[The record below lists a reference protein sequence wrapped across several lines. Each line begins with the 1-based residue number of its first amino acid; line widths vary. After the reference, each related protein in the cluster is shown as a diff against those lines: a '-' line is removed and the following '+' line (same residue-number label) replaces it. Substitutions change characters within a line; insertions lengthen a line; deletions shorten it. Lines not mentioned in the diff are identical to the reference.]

1 MIKQQR
7 GFTLI
12 ELMIVVAIVAILAA
26 VAWPSYQNQIRST
39 NRADA
44 QGALLGLAQAMERHF
59 TQNGTYNGAGA
70 DGADGTEGAPVI
82 FPTQSPL
89 DGSNKSYNLT
99 IQVGAG
105 GDTYELFASP
115 IGSQAVDGQLRLSSS
130 GEKAWDRGN
139 DGAYADP
146 GDLCWNKTCS

>member
-26 VAWPSYQNQIRST
+26 VAWPSYQNQVRST

-59 TQNGTYNGAGA
+59 TQNGTYEAAAVSDA
-70 DGADGTEGAPVI
+70 DTGAPQI
-82 FPTQSPL
+82 FPTESPL
-89 DGSNKSYNLT
+89 DGANKTYDLRITAADGSSYVL
-99 IQVGAG
+99 QAQ
-105 GDTYELFASP
+105 P
-115 IGSQAVDGQLRLSSS
+115 KGSQAADGIVQLSSS
-130 GEKAWDRGN
+130 GEKVWDRDN
-139 DGAYADP
+139 DGDLTEAS
-146 GDLCWNKTCS
+146 DLCWNKTCN

>member
-1 MIKQQR
+1 MMQKHR

-26 VAWPSYQNQIRST
+26 VAWPSYQEQIRST

-59 TQNGTYNGAGA
+59 TQNGNYLGAAAGGND
-70 DGADGTEGAPVI
+70 DGSPAI

-89 DGSNKSYNLT
+89 DGSNKTYDLT
-99 IQVGAG
+99 IDVSDD
-105 GDTYELFASP
+105 GDTYLLFATP
-115 IGSQAVDGQLRLSSS
+115 RGTQVGDGQLRLSSS
-130 GEKAWDRGN
+130 GEKAWDRDNNGF
-139 DGAYADP
+139 DDP
-146 GDLCWNKTCS
+146 ADLCWSKVCS

>member
-1 MIKQQR
+1 MIKVQR

-26 VAWPSYQNQIRST
+26 VAWPSYQNQVRST

-59 TQNGTYNGAGA
+59 TQNGDYLGAAAGGND
-70 DGADGTEGAPVI
+70 DGAPAI

-89 DGSNKSYNLT
+89 DGSNKTYNLT
-99 IQVGAG
+99 MDVSDD
-105 GDTYELFASP
+105 GDTYVLFASP
-115 IGSQAVDGQLRLSSS
+115 IGSQATDGQLRLSSS
-130 GEKAWDRGN
+130 GEKAWDRDN

>member
-1 MIKQQR
+1 MKQQR

-26 VAWPSYQNQIRST
+26 VAWPSYQNHIRAT

-59 TQNGTYNGAGA
+59 TQNGTYGGAAAGGND
-70 DGADGTEGAPVI
+70 DGAPAI
-82 FPTQSPL
+82 FPTQSPV
-89 DGSNKSYNLT
+89 DGANKSYNLT
-99 IQVGAG
+99 IDVNDD
-105 GDTYELFASP
+105 GDVYTLSATP
-115 IGSQAVDGQLRLSSS
+115 IGSQAGDGVLQLSSS

-139 DGAYADP
+139 DGTFANP
-146 GDLCWNKTCS
+146 GDLCWNKTCN

>member
-1 MIKQQR
+1 MKQQR

-26 VAWPSYQNQIRST
+26 VAWPSYQNHIRAT

-59 TQNGTYNGAGA
+59 TQNGTYEEAAAA
-70 DGADGTEGAPVI
+70 DADTGAPQI
-82 FPTQSPL
+82 FPTESPL
-89 DGSNKSYNLT
+89 DGSNKTYNLVIT
-99 IQVGAG
+99 AADGSSYTLQAQ
-105 GDTYELFASP
+105 P
-115 IGSQAVDGQLRLSSS
+115 KGSQTGDGILQLSSS

-139 DGAYADP
+139 DGAFANP
-146 GDLCWNKTCS
+146 GDLCWNKTCN

>member
-1 MIKQQR
+1 MMKQR

-26 VAWPSYQNQIRST
+26 VAWPSYQNQVRST

-59 TQNGTYNGAGA
+59 TENGTYAGA
-70 DGADGTEGAPVI
+70 AAGGADDGVPAI

-89 DGSNKSYNLT
+89 DGSNKTYNLS
-99 IQVGAG
+99 IDVNDG
-105 GDTYELFASP
+105 GDAYILLATPFGA
-115 IGSQAVDGQLRLSSS
+115 QAGDGLLRLSSS

-139 DGAYADP
+139 DGAFADP
-146 GDLCWNKTCS
+146 GDLCWNKVCN

>member
-1 MIKQQR
+1 MIKTQR

-26 VAWPSYQNQIRST
+26 VAWPSYQNQVRST

-44 QGALLGLAQAMERHF
+44 QGALMGLAQAMERHF
-59 TQNGTYNGAGA
+59 TQNGNYLEAAAGGA
-70 DGADGTEGAPVI
+70 DDGAPAI

-99 IQVGAG
+99 IDVSDE
-105 GDTYELFASP
+105 GDSYELFATP
-115 IGSQAVDGQLRLSSS
+115 IAGTVQASDGPLRLSSS
-130 GEKAWDRGN
+130 GEKAWDRDN
-139 DGAYADP
+139 DGFDDP